1 MLRAFKKMNLN
12 QIHNVYFI
20 GIGGIGMSAL
30 ARYFQNVGKKVSG
43 YDKTPT
49 TLTDELIADGMDI
62 HFEDNINLIPTDFY
76 CENTLVI
83 VTPAVPVTHSEW
95 NYFVERD
102 YNIKKRAEVLGIIT
116 KDTFCFAVAGTHGKT
131 TTSSILGHILYE
143 SGADVT
149 AFLGGIVENY
159 HSNLIG
165 TGKTVTVVEAD
176 EFDRSFLHLHPNIA
190 CVTSMDADHLDIY
203 GDKAAIEDSFREFA
217 DKVQDKG
224 NLFVPKGMD
233 LHGVSI
239 AINEEASFKAHNIRI
254 ENSSYVFDVQT
265 PTETISNIVFGLP
278 GHHNLMN
285 ALMALAM
292 AKTYGT
298 SSDAIKNALATFK
311 GVQRRFSYQIKTDS
325 LVYID
330 DYAHHPTEINAVHQ
344 AVRELYPNQKVLA
357 VFQPHLFSRTKDFVD
372 DFAKS
377 LSQFDE
383 VLMLDIYPAREL
395 PIPGITSSWLLE
407 KMNNKNKKLVS
418 KEKLIEAILES
429 DAKVI
434 VTIGAGDIGELVPSI
449 KKMLLFNNNP
459 MVDKAEVY
467 VTVDGVLKAIVKQ
480 KAPIARVFDS
490 VGTYYLDNEGNT
502 MPLSGLNTARVPL
515 VLGEISSKN
524 RKKLAQVLRVINKDP
539 FLKKNII
546 GVELDANDDL
556 KMTNRNFDFQ
566 IEFGKMVQV
575 ENKFYNYKAF
585 FQKAIIDSSL
595 TKYKK
600 INLRFSHQ
608 VVCTK

>member
-1 MLRAFKKMNLN
+1 MNLN

-311 GVQRRFSYQIKTDS
+311 GVQRRFSYQIKTDN

-449 KKMLLFNNNP
+449 KKMLL
-459 MVDKAEVY
+459 
-467 VTVDGVLKAIVKQ
+467 
-480 KAPIARVFDS
+480 
-490 VGTYYLDNEGNT
+490 
-502 MPLSGLNTARVPL
+502 
-515 VLGEISSKN
+515 
-524 RKKLAQVLRVINKDP
+524 
-539 FLKKNII
+539 
-546 GVELDANDDL
+546 
-556 KMTNRNFDFQ
+556 
-566 IEFGKMVQV
+566 
-575 ENKFYNYKAF
+575 
-585 FQKAIIDSSL
+585 
-595 TKYKK
+595 
-600 INLRFSHQ
+600 
-608 VVCTK
+608 